1 MTGAFFDI
9 ICVLLKIKYAKH
21 YERFM
26 PKFCIRKKG
35 TEMLMAYN

>member
-1 MTGAFFDI
+1 MTGTFFDI

-26 PKFCIRKKG
+26 PKFCIMKKG
-35 TEMLMAYN
+35 TEMLKV